1 MPAPVQDAVL
11 EARFASES
19 AETNLRRARVMI
31 ALVLVVHVG
40 VVFFGNAPAGELADA
55 ERAWWAM
62 LWLSHAVMAGVASS
76 LLALTALPG
85 RLIGRPTWKSV
96 IEPVIGEVTSIA
108 YLAMGIASSL
118 NDQRQF
124 ASNINAY
131 VIAVLVP
138 PLVFRLRFPPIA
150 IAHAAGLCAF
160 FVLLP
165 GVQPSEA
172 ARLSVSVIVPVIV
185 LLGLGLSWV
194 LTSFAK
200 KELES
205 RVALEAQREEIA
217 RANRELEGKQDELET
232 LNTSLERRVAAQVE
246 EIVVRAKEVEAL
258 NAQLMERVQ
267 ERSRELS
274 SALAR
279 LAKSSGKAGQ
289 LLEPGARLGD
299 RVRIESVLGQGG
311 MGVVYRGHDSLTDL
325 PVAVKVVQAASAS
338 ELDNLQRFLTEARA
352 AASVQHPAIVKT
364 LHVDVSSD
372 GELFQIQELV
382 IGKPLDRVLA
392 DGRALSPGLACR
404 LGAVL
409 ADALAA
415 AHAKAVIHRDVK
427 PANVLLT
434 ETGAGLKLLDFG
446 ISKLREA
453 RKDTG
458 TLTKEGLVVGTPAF
472 MAPEQITSPELVG
485 DRTDVY
491 AAGLVVYH
499 ALAGRSPFGATS
511 GALLLVAQVTVDPE
525 PLSSLVRELPP
536 ALIELVHRA
545 IDKDAGQR
553 PSAVELAR
561 ALTEIADTLG
571 APTLPELAR
580 GVELAP
586 ERPARPADISALA
599 TREQGR
605 REGDAAEDTPR
616 RSIPAT
622 RA

>member
-1 MPAPVQDAVL
+1 MSEPVHSGDL

-40 VVFFGNAPAGELADA
+40 VAFFGDAPSGELAA
-55 ERAWWAM
+55 SERAWWEM

-85 RLIGRPTWKSV
+85 SLIGRPGWKSV
-96 IEPVIGEVTSIA
+96 IAPVLGELTSIA

-138 PLVFRLRFPPIA
+138 PLVFRLRFAPIA
-150 IAHAAGLCAF
+150 IAHAAGLVAF

-165 GVQPSEA
+165 SVQPSEA

-205 RVALEAQREEIA
+205 RLAVEAQRAEIE
-217 RANRELEGKQDELET
+217 RKNRELEGKQDELET
-232 LNTSLERRVAAQVE
+232 LNTSLEARVREQVE
-246 EIVVRAKEVEAL
+246 EIVARAKDIDAL

-274 SALAR
+274 SALAK
-279 LAKSSGKAGQ
+279 LAKSSGRAGQ
-289 LLEPGARLGD
+289 LLEPGSRLGD

-392 DGRALSPGLACR
+392 DGRALSPALACR

-415 AHAKAVIHRDVK
+415 AHAKHVIHRDVK
-427 PANVLLT
+427 PANILLT
-434 ETGAGLKLLDFG
+434 ETGVGLKLLDFG

-453 RKDTG
+453 RKETG

-472 MAPEQITSPELVG
+472 MAPEQITSPDQVG

-511 GALLLVAQVTVDPE
+511 GALLLVAHVTVDPE
-525 PLSSLVRELPP
+525 PLGELVPGLPS
-536 ALIELVHRA
+536 ALVALVHRA
-545 IDKDAGQR
+545 IDKEASQR
-553 PSAVELAR
+553 PSAAELAR
-561 ALTEIADTLG
+561 ALDEIADTL
-571 APTLPELAR
+571 EAR
-580 GVELAP
+580 SLVDLVRDVELAP
-586 ERPARPADISALA
+586 ERPARSAEISALA
-599 TREQGR
+599 TREVGR
-605 REGDAAEDTPR
+605 KDDDDERA
-616 RSIPAT
+616 IPAT
-622 RA
+622 RS